1 MYLIRIKQ
9 QEKRVQLSSGARQC
23 IVTTESKGAAMIL
36 ARQMRQFLTDIGLPI
51 YTDMQR
57 STAPRDM
64 DDDD

>member
-9 QEKRVQLSSGARQC
+9 QEERVHLSSGARQC
-23 IVTTESKGAAMIL
+23 IVTMESKGAAMML
-36 ARQMRQFLTDIGLPI
+36 ARQMRLFLTDIGLPI
-51 YTDMQR
+51 YSETQR